1 MLEPS
6 NAMGGAQWENE
17 EEMRE
22 ISTQLAKVK
31 KKHDVAKKQ
40 VDHMKDEL
48 E

>member
-6 NAMGGAQWENE
+6 NNIGGAKYDND

-22 ISTQLAKVK
+22 ISTQLGILK
-31 KKHDVAKKQ
+31 KKHDVAKKEAL
-40 VDHMKDEL
+40 HL